1 MSNDSEKIHYE
12 EAHENGFLERLLLDR
27 RLNLANT
34 IYFACAIVAIG
45 LATFHLYVAAF
56 GTPEGRSFRTI
67 HLSAMLVLAICM
79 FPLFRRS
86 TWEPV
91 IQGNSGDTMRW
102 LGFLIDLALI
112 AYVIFVQIW
121 TIYDVNAFHM
131 RFGEKE
137 TPDLIV
143 GGLFILLILEV
154 TRRAVG
160 WAMVSITTFFIVH
173 ALYANYFP
181 GFFYGPPVRYEKFI
195 DTLFM
200 SSDGIFGIPLHVC
213 ATYIV
218 LFIVFGALLIR
229 TGAGRFFIDLAVSLT
244 GHRVGGPAKASAVA
258 SGFMGT
264 VSGSAVAN
272 VVTTGAFTIPLMRK
286 IGYRPKFAAAVEA
299 CASSGGQITPPIMGA
314 AAFIMA
320 EFLETSY
327 VNIIVAAVIPAFL
340 YFATVYFMV
349 HLEAEKNGIGQIDRK
364 LLPQTADVLKRG
376 WHLLI
381 ALVVLVT
388 FLLLGYTPMKSA
400 FWGIISLFA
409 LSFIRPE
416 TRMSPVDTMAAF
428 EAGVRATVPVTV
440 ACACAGLIIG
450 SVFVS
455 GLGLKF
461 TQEVIEIS
469 NGNLLILLSL
479 TGISAIV
486 LGMGLTTT
494 AVYITVAALIVPALV
509 KAGIEPIAAHMFAF
523 YFGVVSSI
531 TPPVALAAFAAAAIA
546 KTGPMATA
554 VESTRVGIAKYLMP
568 LAFAYNPALLLVGPT
583 WLSILS
589 TVVALTGL
597 YVLSTG
603 LEGWYRGR
611 LNVPQ
616 RFAAIVAAALTLLP
630 PLATIGGLPGFAWW
644 AIGLVLSAILLGPRL
659 LAAGKRSAMPAGD
672 ASAAATNPE
681 TMQSA
686 GAVEGETR

>member
-1 MSNDSEKIHYE
+1 MTTDTGKILYE
-12 EAHENGFLERLLLDR
+12 ETHENGFLERLLLDR
-27 RLNLANT
+27 RLTLANAV
-34 IYFACAIVAIG
+34 YFVCAVVGIS
-45 LATFHLYVAAF
+45 LAVFHLYVAAF
-56 GTPEGRSFRTI
+56 GTPEGRSFRTV
-67 HLSAMLVLAICM
+67 HLSAMLILAICM

-86 TWEPV
+86 AWEPV
-91 IQGNSGDTMRW
+91 SQGNSGDALRW
-102 LGFLIDLALI
+102 TGFTIDLVLI
-112 AYVIFVQIW
+112 CYVIFVQIW
-121 TIYDVNAFHM
+121 TIYDITAFHL
-131 RFGEKE
+131 RYGEKE

-143 GGLFILLILEV
+143 GGLLILLILEV

-160 WAMVSITTFFIVH
+160 WAMVIITAFFIFH
-173 ALYANYFP
+173 ALNANYFP
-181 GFFYGPPVRYEKFI
+181 GFFYGPPVRFEKFI

-218 LFIVFGALLIR
+218 LFIIFGALLIR
-229 TGAGRFFIDLAVSLT
+229 SGAGRFFIDLAVSLT
-244 GHRVGGPAKASAVA
+244 GHRIGGPAKASAVA

-286 IGYRPKFAAAVEA
+286 VGYRPKFAAAVEA

-327 VNIIVAAVIPAFL
+327 INIILAAIIPAFL

-349 HLEAEKNGIGQIDRK
+349 HLEAEKNGIGQIERR
-364 LLPQTADVLKRG
+364 LLPQTGEVLQRG

-381 ALVVLVT
+381 ALAVLVT
-388 FLLLGYTPMKSA
+388 FLLMGYTPMKSA
-400 FWGIISLFA
+400 FWGIVSLCA

-416 TRMSPVDTMAAF
+416 TRMSPVDFMAAL
-428 EAGVRATVPVTV
+428 ESGVRATVPVTV

-461 TQEVIEIS
+461 TQEVINIS
-469 NGNLLILLSL
+469 GGNLLILLSL
-479 TGISAIV
+479 TGISAII
-486 LGMGLTTT
+486 LGMGITTT
-494 AVYITVAALIVPALV
+494 AVYITVAALIVPALI

-554 VESTRVGIAKYLMP
+554 VESTRVGIAKYLVP
-568 LAFAYNPALLLVGPT
+568 LAFAYNPSLLLVGPT
-583 WLSILS
+583 WLSAVS
-589 TVVALTGL
+589 TLAALVGL

-611 LNVPQ
+611 LSVAH
-616 RFAAIVAAALTLLP
+616 RFAGIVAATLMLLP
-630 PLATIGGLPGFAWW
+630 PTETIGGLPGFAWW
-644 AIGLVLSAILLGPRL
+644 GVGFLISTIVLGPRL
-659 LAAGKRSAMPAGD
+659 LARPQPPAGEMD
-672 ASAAATNPE
+672 GAPAAPTPVPTVAD
-681 TMQSA
+681 
-686 GAVEGETR
+686 GDVR

>member
-1 MSNDSEKIHYE
+1 MSTVSDRESDKILYE

-27 RLNLANT
+27 RLTLANAVFFGCT
-34 IYFACAIVAIG
+34 VVAIG
-45 LATFHLYVAAF
+45 LAIFHLYVAAF
-56 GTPEGRSFRTI
+56 GTPEGRSFRTV

-86 TWEPV
+86 AWEALA
-91 IQGNSGDTMRW
+91 QGDGGDLRRRA
-102 LGFLIDLALI
+102 GFAIDLVLI
-112 AYVIFVQIW
+112 GYVIFAQIW
-121 TIYDVNAFHM
+121 TIYDITAFHL

-143 GGLFILLILEV
+143 GGLLILLILEV

-160 WAMVSITTFFIVH
+160 WAMVIVTAFFIAH
-173 ALYANYFP
+173 ALFANYFP
-181 GFFYGPPVRYEKFI
+181 GFFYGPPVRFEKFI
-195 DTLFM
+195 DVLFM

-218 LFIVFGALLIR
+218 LFIIFGALLVR
-229 TGAGRFFIDLAVSLT
+229 SGAGRFFIDLAVSLT

-286 IGYRPKFAAAVEA
+286 VGYRPRFAAAVEA

-327 VNIIVAAVIPAFL
+327 INIILAAIIPAFL

-349 HLEAEKNGIGQIDRK
+349 HLEAEKNGIGQIERR
-364 LLPQTADVLKRG
+364 LLPQTGEVLKRG
-376 WHLLI
+376 WHLLFALAVLI
-381 ALVVLVT
+381 A

-400 FWGIISLFA
+400 FWGIVSLFV
-409 LSFIRPE
+409 LSFIRAE
-416 TRMSPVDTMAAF
+416 TRMSPVDILAAL

-461 TQEVIEIS
+461 TQEVINIS
-469 NGNLLILLSL
+469 GGNLLILLSL
-479 TGISAIV
+479 TGVSAII
-486 LGMGLTTT
+486 LGMGITTT
-494 AVYITVAALIVPALV
+494 AVYITVAALIVPALI
-509 KAGIEPIAAHMFAF
+509 KASIEPIAAHMFAF
-523 YFGVVSSI
+523 YFGVVSTI

-546 KTGPMATA
+546 RTGPMITA
-554 VESTRVGIAKYLMP
+554 VESTRVGIAKYLVP
-568 LAFAYNPALLLVGPT
+568 LAFAYNPSLLLVGPT
-583 WLSILS
+583 WLSVIS
-589 TVVALTGL
+589 TVMALVGL

-611 LNVPQ
+611 LNPMQ
-616 RFAAIVAAALTLLP
+616 RFVAVIAAVLTLLP
-630 PLATIGGLPGFAWW
+630 PTETIGGLPGYAWW
-644 AIGLVLSAILLGPRL
+644 GAGLVLAATVLLPRYL
-659 LAAGKRSAMPAGD
+659 ARARPAAGEPVAD
-672 ASAAATNPE
+672 
-681 TMQSA
+681 
-686 GAVEGETR
+686 GEAR

>member
-1 MSNDSEKIHYE
+1 MSNDGDKIHYE
-12 EAHENGFLERLLLDR
+12 EAHENGFLERLLLDK
-27 RLNLANT
+27 RLTLAN
-34 IYFACAIVAIG
+34 IVYFGCAIIAIG
-45 LATFHLYVAAF
+45 LAVFHLYVAAF
-56 GTPEGRSFRTI
+56 GTPEGRSFRTV
-67 HLSAMLVLAICM
+67 HLGVMLVLAICM
-79 FPLFRRS
+79 FPLLRRS
-86 TWEPV
+86 AWEP
-91 IQGNSGDTMRW
+91 IGQGNSGDTMRW
-102 LGFLIDLALI
+102 FGFLVDLILI
-112 AYVIFVQIW
+112 GYVIFVQIW
-121 TIYDVNAFHM
+121 TIYDISAFHM
-131 RFGEKE
+131 RYGEKE
-137 TPDLIV
+137 LPDIIV
-143 GGLFILLILEV
+143 GALFILLILEV

-160 WAMVSITTFFIVH
+160 WAMVIITTFFIGH

-229 TGAGRFFIDLAVSLT
+229 SGAGRFFIDLAVSLT
-244 GHRVGGPAKASAVA
+244 GHRIGGPAKASAVA

-327 VNIIVAAVIPAFL
+327 INIIVAAIIPAFL
-340 YFATVYFMV
+340 YFTTVYFMV
-349 HLEAEKNGIGQIDRK
+349 HLEAEKNGIGQIERR
-364 LLPQTADVLKRG
+364 LLPQTGEVLKRG

-381 ALVVLVT
+381 ALAVLVT
-388 FLLLGYTPMKSA
+388 FLLMGYTPMKSA
-400 FWGIISLFA
+400 FWGIVSIFV

-416 TRMSPVDTMAAF
+416 TRMSPVDLMAAF
-428 EAGVRATVPVTV
+428 EAGVRATVPVTI

-479 TGISAIV
+479 TGVSAII
-486 LGMGLTTT
+486 LGMGITTT
-494 AVYITVAALIVPALV
+494 AVYITV
-509 KAGIEPIAAHMFAF
+509 
-523 YFGVVSSI
+523 
-531 TPPVALAAFAAAAIA
+531 
-546 KTGPMATA
+546 
-554 VESTRVGIAKYLMP
+554 
-568 LAFAYNPALLLVGPT
+568 
-583 WLSILS
+583 
-589 TVVALTGL
+589 
-597 YVLSTG
+597 
-603 LEGWYRGR
+603 
-611 LNVPQ
+611 
-616 RFAAIVAAALTLLP
+616 
-630 PLATIGGLPGFAWW
+630 
-644 AIGLVLSAILLGPRL
+644 
-659 LAAGKRSAMPAGD
+659 
-672 ASAAATNPE
+672 
-681 TMQSA
+681 
-686 GAVEGETR
+686 

>member
-1 MSNDSEKIHYE
+1 MSDPTGKITYE
-12 EAHENGFLERLLLDR
+12 EAHENGFFERLLLDR
-27 RLNLANT
+27 RLTVANAV
-34 IYFACAIVAIG
+34 FFGCAVVAIS
-45 LATFHLYVAAF
+45 LAVFHLFVAAF
-56 GTPEGRSFRTI
+56 GTPEGRSFRTV
-67 HLSAMLVLAICM
+67 HLGAMLVLAICM

-86 TWEPV
+86 AWEPIV
-91 IQGNSGDTMRW
+91 QGDARDTWRRA
-102 LGFLIDLALI
+102 GFGIDLLLI
-112 AYVIFVQIW
+112 GYVIFVQIW
-121 TIYDVNAFHM
+121 TLYDITAFHL
-131 RFGEKE
+131 RYGEKE

-143 GGLFILLILEV
+143 GGLLILLILEV

-160 WAMVSITTFFIVH
+160 WAMVIITAFFVMH
-173 ALYANYFP
+173 ALYANHFF
-181 GFFYGPPVRYEKFI
+181 GFFYGPPVRFGKFI

-218 LFIVFGALLIR
+218 LFIIFGALLIR
-229 TGAGRFFIDLAVSLT
+229 SGAGRFFIDLAVSLT
-244 GHRVGGPAKASAVA
+244 GHRIGGPAKASAVA

-286 IGYRPKFAAAVEA
+286 VGYRPKFAAAVEA

-327 VNIIVAAVIPAFL
+327 ISIVLAAIIPAFL

-349 HLEAEKNGIGQIDRK
+349 HLEAEKNNIGQIDRK
-364 LLPQTADVLKRG
+364 QLPQTGEVLKRG

-388 FLLLGYTPMKSA
+388 FLMLGYTPMKSA
-400 FWGIISLFA
+400 FWGIAALLG
-409 LSFIRPE
+409 LSFIRAE
-416 TRMSPVDTMAAF
+416 TRMSPVDILAAL
-428 EAGVRATVPVTV
+428 ESGIRATVPVTV

-461 TQEVIEIS
+461 TQEVIVIS
-469 NGNLLILLSL
+469 GGSLFILLLL
-479 TGISAIV
+479 TGISAII
-486 LGMGLTTT
+486 LGMGITTT
-494 AVYITVAALIVPALV
+494 AVYITVAALVVPALI
-509 KAGIEPIAAHMFAF
+509 KAGVEPIAAHMFAF
-523 YFGVVSSI
+523 YFGVVSTI
-531 TPPVALAAFAAAAIA
+531 TPPVALASFAAAAIA

-554 VESTRVGIAKYLMP
+554 VESTRVGIAKYLVPM
-568 LAFAYNPALLLVGPT
+568 AFAYNPSLLLVGPT
-583 WLSILS
+583 WLSIIS
-589 TVVALTGL
+589 TLVALVGL

-611 LNVPQ
+611 LSLPI
-616 RFAAIVAAALTLLP
+616 RLIAIVAAALMLMP
-630 PLATIGGLPGFAWW
+630 PSESIAGLPGYVYWIA
-644 AIGLVLSAILLGPRL
+644 GSLLSAVVLGPRL
-659 LAAGKRSAMPAGD
+659 MRARRQSSTTKTVDIQNDSI
-672 ASAAATNPE
+672 AAT
-681 TMQSA
+681 TTS
-686 GAVEGETR
+686 GDS

>member
-1 MSNDSEKIHYE
+1 MSSESTKILYE
-12 EAHENGFLERLLLDR
+12 ETHENGFLERLLLNPR
-27 RLNLANT
+27 FTLANS
-34 IYFACAIVAIG
+34 IYFICTVMAIS
-45 LATFHLYVAAF
+45 LAVFHLYVAAF

-86 TWEPV
+86 AWEPV
-91 IQGNSGDTMRW
+91 SQGGPGDAKRW
-102 LGFLIDLALI
+102 AGFTIDLGLI
-112 AYVIFVQIW
+112 CYVIFVQIW
-121 TIYDVNAFHM
+121 TIYDITAFHL
-131 RFGEKE
+131 RYGEKE

-143 GGLFILLILEV
+143 GGLLILLILEV

-160 WAMVSITTFFIVH
+160 WAMVIITGFFIFH
-173 ALYANYFP
+173 ALYANHFP
-181 GFFYGPPVRYEKFI
+181 GFFYGPPVRFEKFI

-218 LFIVFGALLIR
+218 LFIIFGALLIR
-229 TGAGRFFIDLAVSLT
+229 SGAGRFFIDLAVSLT

-327 VNIIVAAVIPAFL
+327 VNIILAAIIPAFL

-349 HLEAEKNGIGQIDRK
+349 HLEAEKNGIGQIDKK
-364 LLPQTADVLKRG
+364 LLPQTGEVLRRG

-381 ALVVLVT
+381 ALAVLVA
-388 FLLLGYTPMKSA
+388 FLMVGYTPMKSA
-400 FWGIISLFA
+400 FWGIVALFV

-416 TRMSPVDTMAAF
+416 TRMSPVDVMAAL

-461 TQEVIEIS
+461 TQEVIVIS
-469 NGNLLILLSL
+469 GGNLLVLLSL
-479 TGISAIV
+479 TGISAII
-486 LGMGLTTT
+486 LGMGITTT

-554 VESTRVGIAKYLMP
+554 VESTRVGIAKYLVP
-568 LAFAYNPALLLVGPT
+568 LAFAYNPSLLLVGST
-583 WLSILS
+583 WLSVVS
-589 TVVALTGL
+589 TVVALIGL

-603 LEGWYRGR
+603 LEGWYRGK
-611 LNVPQ
+611 LNPIQ
-616 RFAAIVAAALTLLP
+616 RFVALVAALLTLLP
-630 PLATIGGLPGFAWW
+630 PQETIGGLPGYAWW
-644 AIGLVLSAILLGPRL
+644 VAGLILGAMVLGPRYI
-659 LAAGKRSAMPAGD
+659 AGTKGTAETLTTIT
-672 ASAAATNPE
+672 AATE
-681 TMQSA
+681 EVSA
-686 GAVEGETR
+686 PSKVVEGEAR

>member
-1 MSNDSEKIHYE
+1 MSSNSEKLHYE
-12 EAHENGFLERLLLDR
+12 ESHENGFLERLLLDR
-27 RLNLANT
+27 TWSLANMV
-34 IYFACAIVAIG
+34 FFGCAVVAIS
-45 LATFHLYVAAF
+45 LAVFHLYVAAF
-56 GTPEGRSFRTI
+56 GTPEGRSFRTV

-79 FPLFRRS
+79 FPLFRKS
-86 TWEPV
+86 AWEPV
-91 IQGNSGDTMRW
+91 VQGNPGDTWRW
-102 LGFLIDLALI
+102 AGFAIDLALI
-112 AYVIFVQIW
+112 GYVIFALVW
-121 TIYDVNAFHM
+121 TIFDITAFHL
-131 RFGEKE
+131 RYGEKE

-143 GGLFILLILEV
+143 GGLMTLLILEV

-160 WAMVSITTFFIVH
+160 WAMVIITAFFILH
-173 ALYANYFP
+173 ALYANYFF
-181 GFFYGPPVRYEKFI
+181 GFFYGPPVRFEKFI

-218 LFIVFGALLIR
+218 LFIIFGALLIR
-229 TGAGRFFIDLAVSLT
+229 SGAGRFFIDLAVSMT

-286 IGYRPKFAAAVEA
+286 VGYRPKFAAAVEA

-327 VNIIVAAVIPAFL
+327 INVVLAAIIPAFL

-349 HLEAEKNGIGQIDRK
+349 HLEAEKNGIGQIERR
-364 LLPQTADVLKRG
+364 LLPQTGEVLRSG

-381 ALVVLVT
+381 ALAVLVA
-388 FLLLGYTPMKSA
+388 FLLYGYTPMKSA
-400 FWGIISLFA
+400 FWGIVSLFV

-416 TRMSPVDTMAAF
+416 TRMSPVDIMAAL
-428 EAGVRATVPVTV
+428 ESGVRATAPVTI

-461 TQEVIEIS
+461 TQEVITIS
-469 NGNLLILLSL
+469 GGNLLILLSL
-479 TGISAIV
+479 TGISAII
-486 LGMGLTTT
+486 LGMGITTT

-523 YFGVVSSI
+523 YFGVVSTI

-546 KTGPMATA
+546 NTGPMATA
-554 VESTRVGIAKYLMP
+554 VESTRVGIAKYLVP
-568 LAFAYNPALLLVGPT
+568 LAFAYNPSLLLVGPT
-583 WLSILS
+583 WLSAIS
-589 TVVALTGL
+589 TVAAIIGL

-611 LNVPQ
+611 LSPLQ
-616 RFAAIVAAALTLLP
+616 RFAAIVAAALTLMP
-630 PLATIGGLPGFAWW
+630 PTETIAGVQGYIWW
-644 AIGLVLSAILLGPRL
+644 AVGLTLAAVILGPRFMARL
-659 LAAGKRSAMPAGD
+659 TGAPAAKNGSPETGAVATGAVDGD
-672 ASAAATNPE
+672 A
-681 TMQSA
+681 
-686 GAVEGETR
+686 R

>member
-1 MSNDSEKIHYE
+1 MSDHDTKIIYE
-12 EAHENGFLERLLLDR
+12 ESHENGFLERLLLDR
-27 RLNLANT
+27 RITLSNA
-34 IYFACAIVAIG
+34 IFFGCAAVAIS
-45 LATFHLYVAAF
+45 LAAFHLYVAAF
-56 GTPEGRSFRTI
+56 GTPEGRSFRTV
-67 HLSAMLVLAICM
+67 HLSAMLILAICM
-79 FPLFRRS
+79 FPLFRGS
-86 TWEPV
+86 AWEPV
-91 IQGNSGDTMRW
+91 NQGNSGDGLRW
-102 LGFLIDLALI
+102 TGFSLDLILI
-112 AYVIFVQIW
+112 GYVIFVQIW
-121 TIYDVNAFHM
+121 TLYDITAFHL
-131 RFGEKE
+131 RYGEKE

-143 GGLFILLILEV
+143 GGLLILLILEV

-160 WAMVSITTFFIVH
+160 WAMVIITAVFIVH
-173 ALYANYFP
+173 ALSANYFP
-181 GFFYGPPVRYEKFI
+181 GFFYGPPVRFEKFI

-218 LFIVFGALLIR
+218 LFIIFGALLIR
-229 TGAGRFFIDLAVSLT
+229 SGAGRFFIDLAVSLT

-286 IGYRPKFAAAVEA
+286 VGYRPKFAAAVEA

-327 VNIIVAAVIPAFL
+327 INIVLAAIIPAFL

-349 HLEAEKNGIGQIDRK
+349 HLEAEKNGIGQIERH
-364 LLPQTADVLKRG
+364 LLPQTGEVLRRG

-381 ALVVLVT
+381 ALFVLVA
-388 FLLLGYTPMKSA
+388 FLLAGYTPMKSA
-400 FWGIISLFA
+400 FWGIAALLG

-416 TRMSPVDTMAAF
+416 TRMSPVDFLAAL

-461 TQEVIEIS
+461 TQEVIDIS
-469 NGNLLILLSL
+469 GGNLLILLSL
-479 TGISAIV
+479 TGISAII
-486 LGMGLTTT
+486 LGMGITTT
-494 AVYITVAALIVPALV
+494 AVYITVAALIVPALI

-554 VESTRVGIAKYLMP
+554 VESTRVGIAKYLVP
-568 LAFAYNPALLLVGPT
+568 LAFAYNPSLLLVGPS
-583 WLSILS
+583 WLSVVS
-589 TVVALTGL
+589 TAVALVGL

-603 LEGWYRGR
+603 LEGWCRGP
-611 LNVPQ
+611 LNLAQ
-616 RFAAIVAAALTLLP
+616 RFAAVVAAALTLLP
-630 PLATIGGLPGFAWW
+630 PTATIATLPGFAWW
-644 AIGLVLSAILLGPRL
+644 LIGLALSAVLLGPRFL
-659 LAAGKRSAMPAGD
+659 SKPKQQPQTSSAMNTEPVQEPVAVRAG
-672 ASAAATNPE
+672 
-681 TMQSA
+681 Q
-686 GAVEGETR
+686 GGEQ

>member
-1 MSNDSEKIHYE
+1 MSSDQEKITYE
-12 EAHENGFLERLLLDR
+12 EAHENGFLERLLLTR
-27 RLNLANT
+27 KLTLAT
-34 IYFACAIVAIG
+34 AIYFGCALVAIS
-45 LATFHLYVAAF
+45 LAIFHLYVAAF
-56 GTPEGRSFRTI
+56 GTPEGRSFRTV

-86 TWEPV
+86 AWEPV
-91 IQGNSGDTMRW
+91 VQGNSGDRLRW
-102 LGFLIDLALI
+102 TGFSIDLILI
-112 AYVIFVQIW
+112 GYVIFVQIW
-121 TIYDVNAFHM
+121 TIYDITAFHL
-131 RFGEKE
+131 RYGEKE

-143 GGLFILLILEV
+143 GGLLVLLILEV

-160 WAMVSITTFFIVH
+160 WAMVIITAFFIFH

-181 GFFYGPPVRYEKFI
+181 GFFYGPPVRFGKFI

-218 LFIVFGALLIR
+218 LFIIFGALLIR
-229 TGAGRFFIDLAVSLT
+229 SGAGRFFIDLAVSLT
-244 GHRVGGPAKASAVA
+244 GHRMGGPAKASAVA

-286 IGYRPKFAAAVEA
+286 VGYRPKFAAAVEA

-327 VNIIVAAVIPAFL
+327 INIVLAAIIPAFL

-349 HLEAEKNGIGQIDRK
+349 HLEAEKNGIGQIERR
-364 LLPQTADVLKRG
+364 LLPQTGEVLKRG

-381 ALVVLVT
+381 ALAVLVT

-400 FWGIISLFA
+400 FWGIVALFA
-409 LSFIRPE
+409 LSFIRAQ
-416 TRMSPVDTMAAF
+416 TRMSPVDFLAAL
-428 EAGVRATVPVTV
+428 ESGVRATVPVTV

-461 TQEVIEIS
+461 TQEVITIAD
-469 NGNLLILLSL
+469 GNLIVLLSL
-479 TGISAIV
+479 TGISAII
-486 LGMGLTTT
+486 LGMGITTT
-494 AVYITVAALIVPALV
+494 AVYITVAALIVPALI

-554 VESTRVGIAKYLMP
+554 VESTRVGIAKYLVP
-568 LAFAYNPALLLVGPT
+568 LAFAYNPSLLLVGPS
-583 WLSILS
+583 WLSVVS
-589 TVVALTGL
+589 TTAALVGL
-597 YVLSTG
+597 YVLSVG
-603 LEGWYRGR
+603 LEGWYRGAMAA
-611 LNVPQ
+611 PQ
-616 RFAAIVAAALTLLP
+616 RVAAVVAAAAMLMP
-630 PLATIGGLPGFAWW
+630 PTDTVLGLQGYFYWGA
-644 AIGLVLSAILLGPRL
+644 GLVLALVVLGPRFFKSRR
-659 LAAGKRSAMPAGD
+659 AAKVGPEH
-672 ASAAATNPE
+672 AATASNVPPSDGVSQQE
-681 TMQSA
+681 TSA
-686 GAVEGETR
+686 